1 MRVYFTGNFLALL
14 TALFVGLKLASVID
28 WSWMW
33 VLSPLWLPFL
43 IALAVTFVA
52 FIGTALWVLAGT
64 AILWRMQ

>member
-1 MRVYFTGNFLALL
+1 MRIYFTGNFLAVL
-14 TALFVGLKLASVID
+14 TILFVGLKLASVID

-43 IALAVTFVA
+43 VVLAVTFVA

-64 AILWRMQ
+64 ALLWKMQ